1 LQPFLE
7 LKQQD
12 FKLGAPDRVDVVE
25 WRAMA
30 RATADVDTQAL
41 AAPVCAVAEQML
53 VDRLISAYLNSGDAG
68 FSVSVKLKPKADQFS
83 TPRGMDVAPTGPR
96 ACGVAL
102 MSDPVFLEVTAT
114 EDCYIY
120 LIEQDS
126 SGGLCFLL
134 PNAADP
140 NANNRVRRNEVRTV
154 PDKQRCGDRFDISFT
169 PPAGLERVVA
179 FASRTPWA
187 DYANLMR
194 MNEGRQRTAALARS
208 VVLSRGMAATA
219 SDQAPSQHN
228 AGPPAGMAL
237 AELRFLLVQP

>member
-1 LQPFLE
+1 MQPFLE
-7 LKQQD
+7 LKQQE
-12 FKLGAPDRVDVVE
+12 FKLGAPDRGDVVE

-68 FSVSVKLKPKADQFS
+68 FSVSVTASPVWSAN
-83 TPRGMDVAPTGPR
+83 PVDVAPTGPR